1 MFQETAN
8 QLNAS
13 IAALEARQTAL
24 EDHIEEMKQ
33 CVLEESLVMSQAE
46 QKVNRNQG
54 LLDTSVSMCQSF
66 LDEYNTAKEAR
77 DEELELLDTV
87 RSMVQ
92 QRLGNLANNSVGR
105 FDDGVVVEQ

>member
-1 MFQETAN
+1 
-8 QLNAS
+8 
-13 IAALEARQTAL
+13 
-24 EDHIEEMKQ
+24 
-33 CVLEESLVMSQAE
+33 
-46 QKVNRNQG
+46 
-54 LLDTSVSMCQSF
+54 MCQSF